1 MTMSEQDSRLGKTSE
16 IEMIATRVV
25 DRQSRMCTIGMDSIK
40 DDIEKLTAIVSRM
53 NDRWDKHIPPLVTDV
68 AVLKT
73 RWQLFGIVGTV
84 IGAAGTLIGILI
96 AALK

>member
-1 MTMSEQDSRLGKTSE
+1 MSDEPRGGRTSE
-16 IEMIATRVV
+16 IEMISTRVCE
-25 DRQSRMCTIGMDSIK
+25 RQSRICTLVMDSIK
-40 DDIEKLTAIVSRM
+40 EDIEQLTVVVNRM

-73 RWQLFGIVGTV
+73 RWQLFGVVGTV

-96 AALK
+96 AVLK